1 MMHRGKELFIAL
13 LVYVVTVTVLLMAV
27 YRFLENWGLSE
38 FNFFIAGVLVFLVA
52 IGWGYILSA
61 VIFVPKKQMEDTLTT
76 LTNDIIHELN
86 IPLSTIEANTKM
98 LKKALTDTKSI
109 KRLQRID
116 DASHRLNRLYNELV
130 YTIRKEMYEIEKESF
145 DVKSVLEERVAI
157 FKEQERN
164 PFKLALEFYEIEADK
179 IGFEQMVDNILTN
192 AMKYSPKETL
202 ISLSLNEDRLCIE
215 DRGIGMSASE
225 LLRIHERYFQG
236 NEHSKGEGIGLA
248 LVKAYCDNEN
258 IQVQIKSE
266 KNVGTSVCLN
276 LSKVHV

>member
-1 MMHRGKELFIAL
+1 MMHRRKELFIAL

-27 YRFLENWGLSE
+27 YRFLENWGLSD
-38 FNFFIAGVLVFLVA
+38 FNFFIAGAFVFFVA
-52 IGWGYILSA
+52 IGWGYILTA

-98 LKKALTDTKSI
+98 LKKALTDTKSM

-164 PFKLALEFYEIEADK
+164 LFELALEFYEIEADK

-215 DRGIGMSASE
+215 DRGIGMNASE